1 MSSIRWHSVPVSNL
15 SRPVDEYVM
24 ESHFEDCRVPQD
36 ACSVDYAERYVGNN
50 PKPVYEE
57 GDNE

>member
-36 ACSVDYAERYVGNN
+36 ACLVDYAEQYVGEDDNN
-50 PKPVYEE
+50 VL
-57 GDNE
+57 